1 MDDFNINVL
10 NESKNEWCGRLLNI
24 LTPHILEGL
33 KSIFEES
40 LKLCKTNSELDKYL
54 MTFQNFISR
63 IPKWSQTIIEEEINR
78 IIERSGCNYL
88 EDLITCV
95 HIIQLKVLTAVR
107 VGQKQKKIDIDI
119 PKLDIF
125 IHKVY
130 INIARKIYTNVYLF
144 DINVPSL
151 KIQKNNR
158 QIELIIQE
166 SIMNTIRDSIPVETI
181 LRAYMD
187 ETIEE
192 DVIEEIKEKEIKD
205 KKELEEL
212 KSKLNIP
219 SKVIKEIEE
228 VEDKPLPIY
237 KEDKEDNDIPKLD
250 LIDDDDNDYNTNSI
264 KFNDIDFVRDEN
276 NNDDKIHAPKTF
288 ERLDEISNI
297 RNEQRKLEED
307 EDEED
312 DDQPIKL
319 KIFDNEPLD
328 NLEIETLGNDEIMFE
343 ELN

>member
-24 LTPHILEGL
+24 LTPYILEGL
-33 KSIFEES
+33 KSIFDES
-40 LKLCKTNSELDKYL
+40 LKLCKTNAEMDKYL

-63 IPKWSQTIIEEEINR
+63 IPKWSQTIIEEERNR

-119 PKLDIF
+119 PKLDVF

-144 DINVPSL
+144 DINLTSL

-158 QIELIIQE
+158 QIEIIIQE

-187 ETIEE
+187 ETVEE

-205 KKELEEL
+205 KKEIEEL
-212 KSKLNIP
+212 KSKLNLP
-219 SKVIKEIEE
+219 SKVIQEE
-228 VEDKPLPIY
+228 EEHKPEPIY
-237 KEDKEDNDIPKLD
+237 KESDDIQPLELLD
-250 LIDDDDNDYNTNSI
+250 DDDDDNTNGI
-264 KFNDIDFVRDEN
+264 KFNDIDYVRDEN
-276 NNDDKIHAPKTF
+276 NNDNKIHAPKTL

-297 RNEQRKLEED
+297 RNQQRKLDEED
-307 EDEED
+307 ED
-312 DDQPIKL
+312 DDQPVKL

-328 NLEIETLGNDEIMFE
+328 NLEIETLGTSDNEIIFE
-343 ELN
+343 ELH

>member
-24 LTPHILEGL
+24 LTPYILEGL
-33 KSIFEES
+33 KSIFDES
-40 LKLCKTNSELDKYL
+40 FKLCKTNGEMDKYL

-63 IPKWSQTIIEEEINR
+63 IPKWSQTIIEEERNR

-119 PKLDIF
+119 PKLDVF
-125 IHKVY
+125 IHKIY

-144 DINVPSL
+144 DINLSSL

-158 QIELIIQE
+158 QIEMIIQE

-187 ETIEE
+187 ETVEE
-192 DVIEEIKEKEIKD
+192 DVIEEIKENEIKD
-205 KKELEEL
+205 KKEIEEL

-219 SKVIKEIEE
+219 SKLIQEH
-228 VEDKPLPIY
+228 EDKPTPTY
-237 KEDKEDNDIPKLD
+237 KESDDIPQLD
-250 LIDDDDNDYNTNSI
+250 LLDDDDDLTNNNI

-276 NNDDKIHAPKTF
+276 NNDNKIHAPKTF

-297 RNEQRKLEED
+297 RNQQRKLDEED
-307 EDEED
+307 ED
-312 DDQPIKL
+312 DDQPVKL
-319 KIFDNEPLD
+319 TIFDNDVSENLD
-328 NLEIETLGNDEIMFE
+328 IETLGNIDEIIFE
-343 ELN
+343 DLP

>member
-1 MDDFNINVL
+1 M
-10 NESKNEWCGRLLNI
+10 
-24 LTPHILEGL
+24 
-33 KSIFEES
+33 
-40 LKLCKTNSELDKYL
+40 DKYL

-63 IPKWSQTIIEEEINR
+63 IPKWSQTIIEEERNR

-119 PKLDIF
+119 PKLDVF
-125 IHKVY
+125 IHKIY

-144 DINVPSL
+144 DINLSSL

-158 QIELIIQE
+158 QVEMIIQE

-187 ETIEE
+187 ETVEE

-205 KKELEEL
+205 KKEIEEL
-212 KSKLNIP
+212 KSKLNMP
-219 SKVIKEIEE
+219 SKVIQEQEE
-228 VEDKPLPIY
+228 KPTPIY
-237 KEDKEDNDIPKLD
+237 KESDDIPKLD
-250 LIDDDDNDYNTNSI
+250 LLEDDDDDLTNSNI

-276 NNDDKIHAPKTF
+276 NNDNKIHAPKTF

-297 RNEQRKLEED
+297 RNQQRKLDEEEEED
-307 EDEED
+307 E
-312 DDQPIKL
+312 QPVKL
-319 KIFDNEPLD
+319 TIFDNDVSD
-328 NLEIETLGNDEIMFE
+328 NLEIETLGNDDQIEFE
-343 ELN
+343 ELH

>member
-24 LTPHILEGL
+24 LTPYILEGL
-33 KSIFEES
+33 KSIFDES
-40 LKLCKTNSELDKYL
+40 LKLCKTNGEMDKYL

-63 IPKWSQTIIEEEINR
+63 IPKWSQTIIEEERNR

-119 PKLDIF
+119 PKLDVF

-144 DINVPSL
+144 DINLTSL

-158 QIELIIQE
+158 QIEIIIQE

-187 ETIEE
+187 ETVEE

-205 KKELEEL
+205 KKEIEEL
-212 KSKLNIP
+212 KSKLNVP
-219 SKVIKEIEE
+219 SKVIQEE
-228 VEDKPLPIY
+228 EHKPEPIY
-237 KEDKEDNDIPKLD
+237 NESDDIQPLE
-250 LIDDDDNDYNTNSI
+250 LLDDDDDDIINGI

-276 NNDDKIHAPKTF
+276 NNDNKIHAPKTL

-297 RNEQRKLEED
+297 RNQQRKL
-307 EDEED
+307 DEED
-312 DDQPIKL
+312 DDDDQPVKL
-319 KIFDNEPLD
+319 KIEPLD
-328 NLEIETLGNDEIMFE
+328 NLEIETLGDNEIIFE
-343 ELN
+343 ELP

>member
-24 LTPHILEGL
+24 LTPYILEGL
-33 KSIFEES
+33 KSIFDES
-40 LKLCKTNSELDKYL
+40 FKLCKTNGEMDKYL

-63 IPKWSQTIIEEEINR
+63 IPKWSQTIIEEERNR

-125 IHKVY
+125 IHKIY

-144 DINVPSL
+144 DINLSSL

-158 QIELIIQE
+158 QIEMIIQE

-187 ETIEE
+187 ETVEE

-205 KKELEEL
+205 KKEIEEL

-219 SKVIKEIEE
+219 SKVIQEH
-228 VEDKPLPIY
+228 EDKPIPTY
-237 KEDKEDNDIPKLD
+237 KESDNIPQLD
-250 LIDDDDNDYNTNSI
+250 LLDDDDDDLTNNNI

-276 NNDDKIHAPKTF
+276 NNDNKIHAPKTF

-297 RNEQRKLEED
+297 RNQQRKL
-307 EDEED
+307 DEED
-312 DDQPIKL
+312 DEDDQPVKL
-319 KIFDNEPLD
+319 TIFDNDVSD
-328 NLEIETLGNDEIMFE
+328 NLDIETLGNIDEIIFE
-343 ELN
+343 DLP

>member
-24 LTPHILEGL
+24 LTPYILEGL
-33 KSIFEES
+33 KSIFDES
-40 LKLCKTNSELDKYL
+40 LKLCKTNGEMDKYL

-63 IPKWSQTIIEEEINR
+63 IPKWSQTIIEEERNR

-119 PKLDIF
+119 PKLDVF

-144 DINVPSL
+144 DINLTSL

-158 QIELIIQE
+158 QIEIIIQE

-187 ETIEE
+187 ETVEE

-205 KKELEEL
+205 KKEIEEL

-219 SKVIKEIEE
+219 SKVIKEEEEKIE
-228 VEDKPLPIY
+228 PIY
-237 KEDKEDNDIPKLD
+237 NDNDDMQALEIL
-250 LIDDDDNDYNTNSI
+250 DDDDDSTSGI

-276 NNDDKIHAPKTF
+276 NNDNKIHAPKTL

-297 RNEQRKLEED
+297 RNQQRKL
-307 EDEED
+307 DEED
-312 DDQPIKL
+312 DDDDQPVKL

-328 NLEIETLGNDEIMFE
+328 NLEIETLGDNENEIIFE
-343 ELN
+343 ELH

>member
-1 MDDFNINVL
+1 MDDFNVNVL

-24 LTPHILEGL
+24 LTPYILEGL
-33 KSIFEES
+33 KSIFDES
-40 LKLCKTNSELDKYL
+40 LKLCKTNGEMDKYL

-63 IPKWSQTIIEEEINR
+63 IPKWSQTIIEEERNR

-119 PKLDIF
+119 PKLDVF
-125 IHKVY
+125 IHKIY

-144 DINVPSL
+144 DINLSSL

-158 QIELIIQE
+158 QIETIIQE

-187 ETIEE
+187 ETVEE

-205 KKELEEL
+205 KKEIEEL

-219 SKVIKEIEE
+219 SKIIQEE
-228 VEDKPLPIY
+228 EEKSRPTY
-237 KEDKEDNDIPKLD
+237 KENDDIPQLD
-250 LIDDDDNDYNTNSI
+250 LLDDDDDDLTNSNI

-276 NNDDKIHAPKTF
+276 NNDNKIHAPKTF

-297 RNEQRKLEED
+297 RNEQRKLD
-307 EDEED
+307 EEED
-312 DDQPIKL
+312 DDDDQPVKL
-319 KIFDNEPLD
+319 KIFDNDASD
-328 NLEIETLGNDEIMFE
+328 NLEIETLGNGDEIQFE
-343 ELN
+343 ELL

>member
-1 MDDFNINVL
+1 MDDFNVNVL

-33 KSIFEES
+33 KSIFDES
-40 LKLCKTNSELDKYL
+40 LKLCKTNGEMDKYL

-63 IPKWSQTIIEEEINR
+63 IPKWSQTIIEEERNR

-119 PKLDIF
+119 PKLDVF
-125 IHKVY
+125 IHKIY

-144 DINVPSL
+144 DINLSSL

-158 QIELIIQE
+158 QIETIIQE

-187 ETIEE
+187 ETVEE

-205 KKELEEL
+205 KKEIEEL

-219 SKVIKEIEE
+219 SKVIKEEE
-228 VEDKPLPIY
+228 ENPTPTY
-237 KEDKEDNDIPKLD
+237 KEDDIPKLD
-250 LIDDDDNDYNTNSI
+250 LLDDDDDDSINNNI

-276 NNDDKIHAPKTF
+276 NNDNKIHAPKTF

-297 RNEQRKLEED
+297 RNQQRKL
-307 EDEED
+307 DEED
-312 DDQPIKL
+312 DDDDEQPVKL
-319 KIFDNEPLD
+319 KIFDNDASD
-328 NLEIETLGNDEIMFE
+328 NLEIETLGNEDEIQFE
-343 ELN
+343 ELP

>member
-1 MDDFNINVL
+1 MDDFNVNVL

-24 LTPHILEGL
+24 LSPYILEGL
-33 KSIFEES
+33 KSIFDES
-40 LKLCKTNSELDKYL
+40 IKLCKTNGEMDKYL

-63 IPKWSQTIIEEEINR
+63 IPKWSQTIIEEERNR

-119 PKLDIF
+119 PKLDVF
-125 IHKVY
+125 IHKIY

-144 DINVPSL
+144 DINLSSL

-158 QIELIIQE
+158 QVEMIIQE

-187 ETIEE
+187 ETVEE

-205 KKELEEL
+205 KKEIEEL
-212 KSKLNIP
+212 KSKLNMP
-219 SKVIKEIEE
+219 SKVIQEQEE
-228 VEDKPLPIY
+228 KPTPIY
-237 KEDKEDNDIPKLD
+237 KESDDIPKLD
-250 LIDDDDNDYNTNSI
+250 LLEDDDDDLTNSNI

-276 NNDDKIHAPKTF
+276 NNDNKIHAPKTF

-297 RNEQRKLEED
+297 RNQQRKLDEEEEED
-307 EDEED
+307 E
-312 DDQPIKL
+312 QPVKL
-319 KIFDNEPLD
+319 TIFDNDVSD
-328 NLEIETLGNDEIMFE
+328 NLEIETLGNDDQIEFE
-343 ELN
+343 ELH

>member
-33 KSIFEES
+33 KSIFDES
-40 LKLCKTNSELDKYL
+40 FKLCKTNGEMDKYL

-63 IPKWSQTIIEEEINR
+63 IPKWSQTIIEEERNR
-78 IIERSGCNYL
+78 IIEKSGCNYL

-119 PKLDIF
+119 PKLDVF
-125 IHKVY
+125 IHKIY

-144 DINVPSL
+144 DINLSSL

-158 QIELIIQE
+158 QIEMIIQE

-187 ETIEE
+187 ETVEE

-205 KKELEEL
+205 KKEIEEL
-212 KSKLNIP
+212 KSKLNVP
-219 SKVIKEIEE
+219 SKVIQEQ
-228 VEDKPLPIY
+228 EDKPSPTY
-237 KEDKEDNDIPKLD
+237 KENNDIPKLD
-250 LIDDDDNDYNTNSI
+250 LLDDDDDDFTNNNI

-276 NNDDKIHAPKTF
+276 NNDDKIHAPKTL

-297 RNEQRKLEED
+297 RNQQRKLDEEND
-307 EDEED
+307 ED
-312 DDQPIKL
+312 DDQPVKL
-319 KIFDNEPLD
+319 TIFDNDASD
-328 NLEIETLGNDEIMFE
+328 NLEIETLDNSDEITFE
-343 ELN
+343 ELP

>member
-1 MDDFNINVL
+1 MDDFNVNVL
-10 NESKNEWCGRLLNI
+10 NESKNEWCGRLLNM
-24 LTPHILEGL
+24 LTPYILEGL
-33 KSIFEES
+33 KSIFDES
-40 LKLCKTNSELDKYL
+40 LKLCKTNGEIDKYL

-63 IPKWSQTIIEEEINR
+63 IPKWSQTIIEEERNR

-119 PKLDIF
+119 PKLDVF
-125 IHKVY
+125 IHKIY

-144 DINVPSL
+144 DINLSSL

-158 QIELIIQE
+158 QVEMIIQE

-187 ETIEE
+187 ETLEE
-192 DVIEEIKEKEIKD
+192 DVIEEIKEKVIEDTKEI
-205 KKELEEL
+205 EEL

-219 SKVIKEIEE
+219 SKVIQEQEE
-228 VEDKPLPIY
+228 SSIPTY
-237 KEDKEDNDIPKLD
+237 KESDNIPKLD
-250 LIDDDDNDYNTNSI
+250 LLEEEDDDFTSNNI

-276 NNDDKIHAPKTF
+276 NNDNKIHAPKTF

-297 RNEQRKLEED
+297 RSQQRKLDEE

-312 DDQPIKL
+312 DQPVKL
-319 KIFDNEPLD
+319 KIFDNDASD
-328 NLEIETLGNDEIMFE
+328 NLEIETLGNEDEIQFE
-343 ELN
+343 ELL

>member
-24 LTPHILEGL
+24 LTPYILEGL
-33 KSIFEES
+33 KSIFDES
-40 LKLCKTNSELDKYL
+40 FKLCKTNGEMDKYL

-63 IPKWSQTIIEEEINR
+63 IPKWSQTIIEEERNR

-119 PKLDIF
+119 PKLDVF
-125 IHKVY
+125 IHKIY

-144 DINVPSL
+144 DINIPSL

-158 QIELIIQE
+158 QIEVIIQE

-187 ETIEE
+187 ETVEE

-205 KKELEEL
+205 KKEIEEL

-219 SKVIKEIEE
+219 SKVIQEH
-228 VEDKPLPIY
+228 EDKPNPTY
-237 KEDKEDNDIPKLD
+237 KENDDIPQLELLD
-250 LIDDDDNDYNTNSI
+250 EDEDDITNNI

-276 NNDDKIHAPKTF
+276 NNDNKIHAPKTF

-297 RNEQRKLEED
+297 RNEQRKLDEED
-307 EDEED
+307 EDE
-312 DDQPIKL
+312 DQPVKL
-319 KIFDNEPLD
+319 KIFDSDASD
-328 NLEIETLGNDEIMFE
+328 NLEIETLGNNDEIQFE
-343 ELN
+343 ELP

>member
-24 LTPHILEGL
+24 LTPYILEGL
-33 KSIFEES
+33 KSIFDES
-40 LKLCKTNSELDKYL
+40 LKLCKMNGEMDKYL

-63 IPKWSQTIIEEEINR
+63 IPKWSQTIIEEERNR

-119 PKLDIF
+119 PKLDVF
-125 IHKVY
+125 IHKIY

-144 DINVPSL
+144 DINLSSL

-158 QIELIIQE
+158 QIETIIQE

-187 ETIEE
+187 ETVEE

-205 KKELEEL
+205 KKEIEEL
-212 KSKLNIP
+212 KSKLNLP
-219 SKVIKEIEE
+219 SKVIQEE
-228 VEDKPLPIY
+228 EEYKPPPTY
-237 KEDKEDNDIPKLD
+237 KENDDIPQLE
-250 LIDDDDNDYNTNSI
+250 LLDDDDDVTNNI

-276 NNDDKIHAPKTF
+276 NNDNKIHAPKTL

-297 RNEQRKLEED
+297 RNQQRKLD
-307 EDEED
+307 EEED
-312 DDQPIKL
+312 DDDDQPVKL
-319 KIFDNEPLD
+319 KIFDNDASD
-328 NLEIETLGNDEIMFE
+328 NLEIETLGNDEIIFE
-343 ELN
+343 ELP

>member
-24 LTPHILEGL
+24 LTPYILEGL
-33 KSIFEES
+33 KSIFDES
-40 LKLCKTNSELDKYL
+40 LKLCKTNGEMDKYL

-63 IPKWSQTIIEEEINR
+63 IPKWSQTIIEEERNR

-119 PKLDIF
+119 PKLDVF

-144 DINVPSL
+144 DINLTSL

-158 QIELIIQE
+158 QIEIIIQE

-187 ETIEE
+187 ETVEE

-205 KKELEEL
+205 KKEIEEL
-212 KSKLNIP
+212 KSKLNLP
-219 SKVIKEIEE
+219 SKVIQEE
-228 VEDKPLPIY
+228 EELKPEPIY
-237 KEDKEDNDIPKLD
+237 KESDDIQPLE
-250 LIDDDDNDYNTNSI
+250 LLDDDNDDNTNGI
-264 KFNDIDFVRDEN
+264 KFNDIDYVRDEN
-276 NNDDKIHAPKTF
+276 NNDNKIHAPKTL

-297 RNEQRKLEED
+297 RNQQRKL
-307 EDEED
+307 DEED
-312 DDQPIKL
+312 DDDDQPVKL
-319 KIFDNEPLD
+319 KIEPMD
-328 NLEIETLGNDEIMFE
+328 NLEIETLGENEIIFE
-343 ELN
+343 ELP

>member
-10 NESKNEWCGRLLNI
+10 NESKNEWSGRLLNI
-24 LTPHILEGL
+24 LTPYILEGL
-33 KSIFEES
+33 KSIFDES
-40 LKLCKTNSELDKYL
+40 LKLCKTNGEMDKYL

-63 IPKWSQTIIEEEINR
+63 IPKWSQTIIEEERNR
-78 IIERSGCNYL
+78 IIDRSGCNYL

-119 PKLDIF
+119 PKLDVF
-125 IHKVY
+125 IHKIY
-130 INIARKIYTNVYLF
+130 ISIARKIYTNVYLF
-144 DINVPSL
+144 DINLSSL
-151 KIQKNNR
+151 QIQKNNR
-158 QIELIIQE
+158 QIEIIIQE

-205 KKELEEL
+205 KKEIEEL
-212 KSKLNIP
+212 KSKLNMP
-219 SKVIKEIEE
+219 SKVIHEQ
-228 VEDKPLPIY
+228 EDKQDPIY
-237 KEDKEDNDIPKLD
+237 KENDDIQPLD
-250 LIDDDDNDYNTNSI
+250 LLDDDDDSTNSI

-276 NNDDKIHAPKTF
+276 NNDNKIHAPKTL

-297 RNEQRKLEED
+297 RNQQRKLDEE
-307 EDEED
+307 EED
-312 DDQPIKL
+312 DDQPVKL
-319 KIFDNEPLD
+319 KIFDNDASD
-328 NLEIETLGNDEIMFE
+328 NLEIEILGGNDEIIFE
-343 ELN
+343 DLP

>member
-1 MDDFNINVL
+1 MDDFNVNVL
-10 NESKNEWCGRLLNI
+10 NESKNEWCGRLLNM
-24 LTPHILEGL
+24 LTPYILEGL
-33 KSIFEES
+33 KSIFDES
-40 LKLCKTNSELDKYL
+40 LKLCKTNGEMDKYL

-63 IPKWSQTIIEEEINR
+63 IPKWSQTIIEEERNR

-119 PKLDIF
+119 PKLDVF
-125 IHKVY
+125 IHKIY

-144 DINVPSL
+144 DINLSSL

-158 QIELIIQE
+158 QVEMIIQE

-187 ETIEE
+187 ETLEE
-192 DVIEEIKEKEIKD
+192 DVIEEIKEKVIEDTKEI
-205 KKELEEL
+205 EEL

-219 SKVIKEIEE
+219 SKVIQEQEE
-228 VEDKPLPIY
+228 SSIQTY
-237 KEDKEDNDIPKLD
+237 KESDNIPKLD
-250 LIDDDDNDYNTNSI
+250 LLEEEDDDFTSNNI

-276 NNDDKIHAPKTF
+276 NNDNKIHAPKTF

-297 RNEQRKLEED
+297 RSQQRKLDEE

-312 DDQPIKL
+312 DQPVKL
-319 KIFDNEPLD
+319 KIFDNDASD
-328 NLEIETLGNDEIMFE
+328 NLEIETLGNEDEIQFE
-343 ELN
+343 ELL

>member
-24 LTPHILEGL
+24 LTPYILEGL
-33 KSIFEES
+33 KSIFDES
-40 LKLCKTNSELDKYL
+40 LKLCKTNAEMDKYL

-63 IPKWSQTIIEEEINR
+63 IPKWSQTIIEEERNR

-144 DINVPSL
+144 DINLTSL

-187 ETIEE
+187 ETVEE

-205 KKELEEL
+205 KKEIEEL

-219 SKVIKEIEE
+219 SKVIQEE
-228 VEDKPLPIY
+228 EEKPEPIY
-237 KEDKEDNDIPKLD
+237 KESDDIQPLELLD
-250 LIDDDDNDYNTNSI
+250 DDDDDNTNNI

-276 NNDDKIHAPKTF
+276 NNDNKIHAPKTL

-297 RNEQRKLEED
+297 RNQQRKLEE
-307 EDEED
+307 EDED
-312 DDQPIKL
+312 DDQPVKL

-328 NLEIETLGNDEIMFE
+328 NLEIETLGTSDNEIIFE
-343 ELN
+343 ELP

>member
-1 MDDFNINVL
+1 MDDFNVNVL

-24 LTPHILEGL
+24 LTPYILEGL
-33 KSIFEES
+33 KSIFDES
-40 LKLCKTNSELDKYL
+40 LKLCKTNGEMDKYL

-63 IPKWSQTIIEEEINR
+63 IPKWSQTIIEEERNR

-119 PKLDIF
+119 PKLDVF
-125 IHKVY
+125 IHKIY

-144 DINVPSL
+144 DINLSSL

-158 QIELIIQE
+158 QIEMIIQE

-187 ETIEE
+187 ETVEE

-205 KKELEEL
+205 KKEIEEL

-219 SKVIKEIEE
+219 SKVIQEQEN
-228 VEDKPLPIY
+228 KPNPTY
-237 KEDKEDNDIPKLD
+237 KENDDIPQLD
-250 LIDDDDNDYNTNSI
+250 LLDDDDDDHDDLTNSNI

-276 NNDDKIHAPKTF
+276 NNDNKIHAPKTF

-297 RNEQRKLEED
+297 RNEQRKLD
-307 EDEED
+307 EEED
-312 DDQPIKL
+312 DDDDQPVKL
-319 KIFDNEPLD
+319 KIFDNDASD
-328 NLEIETLGNDEIMFE
+328 NLEIETLGNDDNEIFFE
-343 ELN
+343 ELS

>member
-1 MDDFNINVL
+1 M
-10 NESKNEWCGRLLNI
+10 
-24 LTPHILEGL
+24 LTPYILEGL
-33 KSIFEES
+33 KSIFDES
-40 LKLCKTNSELDKYL
+40 LKLCKTNGEMDKYL

-63 IPKWSQTIIEEEINR
+63 IPKWSQTIIEEERNR

-119 PKLDIF
+119 PKLDVF
-125 IHKVY
+125 IHKIY

-144 DINVPSL
+144 DINLSSL

-158 QIELIIQE
+158 QVEMIIQE

-187 ETIEE
+187 ETLEE
-192 DVIEEIKEKEIKD
+192 DVIEEIKEKVIEDTKEI
-205 KKELEEL
+205 EEL

-219 SKVIKEIEE
+219 SKVIQEQEE
-228 VEDKPLPIY
+228 SSIPTY
-237 KEDKEDNDIPKLD
+237 KESDNIPKLD
-250 LIDDDDNDYNTNSI
+250 LLEEEDDDFTSNNI

-276 NNDDKIHAPKTF
+276 NNDNKIHAPKTF

-297 RNEQRKLEED
+297 RSQQRKLDEE

-312 DDQPIKL
+312 DQPVKL
-319 KIFDNEPLD
+319 KIFDNDASD
-328 NLEIETLGNDEIMFE
+328 NLEIETLGNEDEIQFE
-343 ELN
+343 ELL

>member
-63 IPKWSQTIIEEEINR
+63 IPKWSQTIIGEEINR

-151 KIQKNNR
+151 EIQKNNR

-192 DVIEEIKEKEIKD
+192 DVIEEIKEKEIKEIKD

-237 KEDKEDNDIPKLD
+237 KEDNNIPKLD

-319 KIFDNEPLD
+319 KIFDNEPSD

>member
-24 LTPHILEGL
+24 LTPYILEGL
-33 KSIFEES
+33 KSIFDES
-40 LKLCKTNSELDKYL
+40 FKLCKTNGEIDKYL

-63 IPKWSQTIIEEEINR
+63 IPKWSQTIIEEERNR

-119 PKLDIF
+119 PKLDVF
-125 IHKVY
+125 IHKIY

-144 DINVPSL
+144 DINLSSL

-158 QIELIIQE
+158 QIEIIIQE

-187 ETIEE
+187 ETVEE

-205 KKELEEL
+205 KKEIEEL
-212 KSKLNIP
+212 KSKLNVP
-219 SKVIKEIEE
+219 SKVVQEQ
-228 VEDKPLPIY
+228 EDKPTPTY
-237 KEDKEDNDIPKLD
+237 KESDDIPKLD
-250 LIDDDDNDYNTNSI
+250 LLNDDDDDELTNSNI

-276 NNDDKIHAPKTF
+276 NNDNKIHAPKTF

-297 RNEQRKLEED
+297 RNQQRKLD
-307 EDEED
+307 EEED
-312 DDQPIKL
+312 DDDEPVKL
-319 KIFDNEPLD
+319 TIFDNDASD
-328 NLEIETLGNDEIMFE
+328 NLEIETLDNNDEIIFE
-343 ELN
+343 ELP

>member
-24 LTPHILEGL
+24 LTPYILEGL
-33 KSIFEES
+33 KSIFDES
-40 LKLCKTNSELDKYL
+40 FKLCKTNGEMDKYL

-63 IPKWSQTIIEEEINR
+63 IPKWSQTIIEEERNR

-119 PKLDIF
+119 PKLDVF
-125 IHKVY
+125 IHKIY

-144 DINVPSL
+144 DINLSSL

-158 QIELIIQE
+158 QIEMIIQE

-187 ETIEE
+187 ETVEE

-205 KKELEEL
+205 KKEIEEL

-219 SKVIKEIEE
+219 SKIIQEP
-228 VEDKPLPIY
+228 EDKPIPTY
-237 KEDKEDNDIPKLD
+237 KENDDIPKLE
-250 LIDDDDNDYNTNSI
+250 LLDDDDDDLTNNNI

-276 NNDDKIHAPKTF
+276 NNDNKIHAPKTL

-297 RNEQRKLEED
+297 RNQQRKLDEEND
-307 EDEED
+307 ED
-312 DDQPIKL
+312 DDQPVKL
-319 KIFDNEPLD
+319 TIFDNDASD
-328 NLEIETLGNDEIMFE
+328 NLEIETLDNSDEITFE
-343 ELN
+343 ELP

>member
-33 KSIFEES
+33 KSIFDES
-40 LKLCKTNSELDKYL
+40 FKLCKTNSEMDKYL

-63 IPKWSQTIIEEEINR
+63 IPKWSQTIIEEERNR

-144 DINVPSL
+144 DINLTSL

-187 ETIEE
+187 ETVEE

-205 KKELEEL
+205 KKEIEEL

-219 SKVIKEIEE
+219 SKVIQEE
-228 VEDKPLPIY
+228 EEKPEPIY
-237 KEDKEDNDIPKLD
+237 KESDDIQPLELLD
-250 LIDDDDNDYNTNSI
+250 DDDDDNTNNI

-276 NNDDKIHAPKTF
+276 NNDNKIHAPKTL

-297 RNEQRKLEED
+297 RNQQRKLEE
-307 EDEED
+307 EDED
-312 DDQPIKL
+312 DDQPVKL

-328 NLEIETLGNDEIMFE
+328 NLEIETLGTSDNEIIFE
-343 ELN
+343 ELP

>member
-237 KEDKEDNDIPKLD
+237 KEDNDIPKLD

>member
-40 LKLCKTNSELDKYL
+40 LQLCKTNSELDKYL

-63 IPKWSQTIIEEEINR
+63 IPKWSQTIIGEEINR

-205 KKELEEL
+205 TKELEEL

-319 KIFDNEPLD
+319 KIFDNEPSD

>member
-1 MDDFNINVL
+1 MDDFNVNVL

-24 LTPHILEGL
+24 LTPYILEGL
-33 KSIFEES
+33 KSIFDES
-40 LKLCKTNSELDKYL
+40 LKLCKTNGEMDKYL

-63 IPKWSQTIIEEEINR
+63 IPKWSQTIIEEERNR

-119 PKLDIF
+119 PKLDVF
-125 IHKVY
+125 IHKIY

-144 DINVPSL
+144 DINLSSL

-158 QIELIIQE
+158 QIETIIQE

-187 ETIEE
+187 ETVEE

-205 KKELEEL
+205 KKEIEEL

-219 SKVIKEIEE
+219 SKVIKEEE
-228 VEDKPLPIY
+228 EEKPTPTY
-237 KEDKEDNDIPKLD
+237 KEDDIPKLD
-250 LIDDDDNDYNTNSI
+250 LLDDDEDDLTNNNI

-276 NNDDKIHAPKTF
+276 NNDNKIHAPKTF

-297 RNEQRKLEED
+297 RNQQRKLDEE
-307 EDEED
+307 EED
-312 DDQPIKL
+312 DDEQPVKL
-319 KIFDNEPLD
+319 KIFDNDASD
-328 NLEIETLGNDEIMFE
+328 NLEIETLGNEDEIQFE
-343 ELN
+343 ELP